1 MTFLSVIIHFR
12 LLKIQLVTSND
23 VPEDG
28 YAYRILGVPPP
39 FLHVKKEAKKKLD
52 ISII

>member
-39 FLHVKKEAKKKLD
+39 KNAD
-52 ISII
+52 TTS

>member
-39 FLHVKKEAKKKLD
+39 FLHVKKEAKLSL
-52 ISII
+52 IHI